1 MHEPPSKTGWKV
13 GKLYIRKMM
22 TRFFFTIFLINHL
35 AMPSKSQS
43 GKTLAGEYHL
53 EHVMETA
60 SGFLLKPDSSFEF
73 FFSQGALDRTGKGQW
88 QVKDGKLLL
97 QSQPWPGLDFKLI
110 SSNHSAHENILI
122 QVTEKNKNLLPYVDV
137 MLVKGDLV
145 RDASLNQ
152 EGLARFP
159 QMAPDT
165 ILLQFRFCPER
176 YSAFPIKDSSLN
188 HFEFSFQPWVFDV
201 FFNNFELE
209 IIPDGLKG
217 NHPLLM
223 GKVFEYK
230 R

>member
-1 MHEPPSKTGWKV
+1 
-13 GKLYIRKMM
+13 
-22 TRFFFTIFLINHL
+22 
-35 AMPSKSQS
+35 MPAKSQS
-43 GKTLAGEYHL
+43 GKSLAGEYYL

-60 SGFLLKPDSSFEF
+60 SGFLIRPDSSFEF
-73 FFSQGALDRTGKGQW
+73 FFSQGALDRTGKGRW

-97 QSQPWPGLDFKLI
+97 QSQPWPGLDFKLNR
-110 SSNHSAHENILI
+110 SNHSAHENILI
-122 QVTEKNKNLLPYVDV
+122 QVVENNRNLLPFVDV
-137 MLVKGDLV
+137 MLVKGELV

-152 EGLARFP
+152 EGLATFP
-159 QMAPDT
+159 PMAPDT

-176 YSAFPIKDSSLN
+176 YSAFPVNDSSLN

-209 IIPDGLKG
+209 VTPTGLKG

-230 R
+230 RQKIN